1 MKKNCVPGERVYVTN
16 QHPSGWWKI
25 SGGFIAP
32 EGAKVEINR
41 TFEAFDWI
49 NMDSAKYVFSPQT
62 VIARDGTL
70 RGEILIDTYLG
81 QKWTS
86 VNGMPQIMK
95 QNFAKI
101 Q

>member
-1 MKKNCVPGERVYVTN
+1 
-16 QHPSGWWKI
+16 
-25 SGGFIAP
+25 
-32 EGAKVEINR
+32 
-41 TFEAFDWI
+41 
-49 NMDSAKYVFSPQT
+49 MDSAKYVFDPQT

-95 QNFAKI
+95 QNFAAYSSPEAKI
-101 Q
+101 QMLGSLHKRLIFCRQKKTVGL